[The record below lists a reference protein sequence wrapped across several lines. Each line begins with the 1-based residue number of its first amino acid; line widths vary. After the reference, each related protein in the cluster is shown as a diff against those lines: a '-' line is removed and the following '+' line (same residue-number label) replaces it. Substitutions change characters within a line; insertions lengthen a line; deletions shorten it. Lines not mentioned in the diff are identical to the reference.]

1 MRIAYMILTDD
12 VMDKVEY
19 ESLVKRRNALV
30 DLESRTTYP
39 RHKMIMAK
47 ELSSIRQQIKNAHR
61 ESNSR
66 TNSKS

>member
-1 MRIAYMILTDD
+1 
-12 VMDKVEY
+12 MDKVEY
-19 ESLVKRRNALV
+19 ESLVKRRNVLV

-47 ELSSIRQQIKNAHR
+47 ELSSIRQIKNAHR

-66 TNSKS
+66 TNLNPN